1 MKTISNRTI
10 ALLLLLY
17 FIILLIPAYNLP
29 LFETTE
35 ARYAEVARE
44 MMVTGNYLEPQF
56 EGVRHFHKP
65 PFAYWMM
72 AAGMKIF
79 GMNGFGVR
87 FFGVVAAVFSV
98 FFLYKTAGLFFKE
111 REDCLLSALVLAS
124 SLLFL
129 AIARIASTDI
139 YLTFFTLAAQYFL
152 FKQIFYEKSL
162 FNVSAYGILLGLGF
176 ITKGPIIFLFTILP
190 YLTGKI
196 FFKSHRNNFTIKE
209 IALSSLLF
217 LSIALPWYIA
227 VIVKNPDLLYYF
239 LKVQTVDRVATNR
252 FGRDKA
258 FYFFFVIFL
267 ATFFPHVIYF
277 IKSLI
282 NFKKLE
288 SSLKSLFLYI
298 LVPFIIFQISKSKLE
313 TYILPFYGTA
323 SLVAYYGYKNYGS
336 VFLNRLIILISF
348 ILPVALTLSGYFY
361 KPLFDFRYYTI
372 ICAVVLII
380 FLFSLFKHIYS
391 FRSFLKGIS
400 LFYITLTF
408 MLYFFAPHIGAEING
423 FKQMSQKLNSL
434 DPDRKIQT
442 LFFDTSKPSISFYR
456 GKLAVTALEDDRY
469 LGFQKTDEY
478 KKYYFTTE
486 GQVEKFVS
494 THKTFFLVTKPKKL
508 LDFEK
513 RYNTQCSVVFEQRKY
528 SAYQCSSSKGL
539 E

>member
-17 FIILLIPAYNLP
+17 FIILLIPVYNLP

-56 EGVRHFHKP
+56 EGVKHFHKP

-79 GMNGFGVR
+79 GINGLGVR

-129 AIARIASTDI
+129 AVARIASTDI
-139 YLTFFTLAAQYFL
+139 YLTFFTIAAQYFL
-152 FKQIFYEKSL
+152 LKQMFYEKSP
-162 FNVSAYGILLGLGF
+162 FNVSAYGILLGFGF

-190 YLTGKI
+190 YVIGKI
-196 FFKSHRNNFTIKE
+196 FFKSHRQNFTLRE
-209 IALSSLLF
+209 IVFSLLLF
-217 LSIALPWYIA
+217 LVVALPWYIA
-227 VIVKNPDLLYYF
+227 VIVKNPDLLSYF
-239 LKVQTVDRVATNR
+239 LKVQTVDRVVTNR
-252 FGRDKA
+252 FHRDQA

-267 ATFFPHVIYF
+267 TTFFPHVIYF

-323 SLVAYYGYKNYGS
+323 SLIAYYGYKNFGS
-336 VFLNRLIILISF
+336 AFFNKIILFISF
-348 ILPVALTLSGYFY
+348 VFPAALALSGYFY
-361 KPLFDFRYYTI
+361 KPLSDLLYYTI
-372 ICAVVLII
+372 ICGVILII
-380 FLFSLFKHIYS
+380 FLFSLFKHIFS
-391 FRSFLKGIS
+391 FNNFLKGVS
-400 LFYITLTF
+400 LFYITLAF
-408 MLYFFAPHIGAEING
+408 VLYFFAPHIETEING
-423 FKQMSQKLNSL
+423 YKQMSQKLNSI
-434 DPDRKIQT
+434 DPDRNIQT
-442 LFFDTSKPSISFYR
+442 LLYDTSKPSISFYR
-456 GKLAVTALEDDRY
+456 NKLAVTALEDDRD

-478 KKYYFTTE
+478 KQYYFTTE
-486 GQVEKFVS
+486 DEVEAFVS
-494 THKTFFLVTKPKKL
+494 THRIFFLVAKPKKL

-513 RYNTQCSVVFEQRKY
+513 KYHTQCALVFDQRKY
-528 SAYQCSSSKGL
+528 SAYQCISEGQK
-539 E
+539 